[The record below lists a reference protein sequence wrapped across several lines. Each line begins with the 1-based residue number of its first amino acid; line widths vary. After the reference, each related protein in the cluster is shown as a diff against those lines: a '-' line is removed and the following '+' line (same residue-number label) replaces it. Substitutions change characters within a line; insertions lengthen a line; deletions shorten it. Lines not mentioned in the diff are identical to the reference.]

1 MVSAFG
7 TVGLSMN
14 LTTEYH
20 GITKI
25 IIIFVMLCG
34 KVGLLTLLRTFI
46 PPKVLKITAT
56 LKDKF
61 IYKVAINL

>member
-1 MVSAFG
+1 
-7 TVGLSMN
+7 MN

-46 PPKVLKITAT
+46 PPKSPKITAT

-61 IYKVAINL
+61 IYKITIHSLTRNELVF

>member
-1 MVSAFG
+1 
-7 TVGLSMN
+7 
-14 LTTEYH
+14 

-46 PPKVLKITAT
+46 PPKSPKNYRYT
-56 LKDKF
+56 KGQ
-61 IYKVAINL
+61 IYL